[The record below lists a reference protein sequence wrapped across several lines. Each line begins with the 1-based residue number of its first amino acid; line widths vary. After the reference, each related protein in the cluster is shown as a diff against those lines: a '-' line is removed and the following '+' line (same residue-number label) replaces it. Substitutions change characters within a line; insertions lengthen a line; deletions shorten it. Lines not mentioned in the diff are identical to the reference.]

1 MNAFEKRISVEDIQ
15 PGVVVYPVFSVT
27 GSVACV
33 YNPAK
38 MISGV
43 FKCHVIGKMRLQ
55 WDPENS
61 YSSSY
66 LEDSNVKGA
75 GTRQYNFHALFL
87 NEKDAEEYAAMINN
101 NQLPDDL
108 RELRDEFVKRKQE
121 EREMDDDL
129 WW

>member
-1 MNAFEKRISVEDIQ
+1 MNAFEKRISLEDIK
-15 PGVVVYPVFSVT
+15 PGVVVWPVFSVT
-27 GSVACV
+27 GSVAAVC
-33 YNPAK
+33 NPAK
-38 MISGV
+38 FISGV
-43 FKCHVIGKMRLQ
+43 FKCPVVGKMRFQ

-61 YSSSY
+61 YHTSY

-108 RELRDEFVKRKQE
+108 RELRDEFVKQKQE
-121 EREMDDDL
+121 EREMDSGS